1 MVDKHHTHLSVSVT
15 IIVLNGISER
25 IPLRPLPLPTSE
37 DIPSPAETKQ
47 GNESADKGFSPIEDV
62 GDFVLC
68 WGS

>member
-1 MVDKHHTHLSVSVT
+1 MDKHNTNFSVSITT
-15 IIVLNGISER
+15 IMLNGISEM
-25 IPLRPLPLPTSE
+25 IPPSALPLTTSQ
-37 DIPSPAETKQ
+37 DIPSPAETKH

>member
-1 MVDKHHTHLSVSVT
+1 M
-15 IIVLNGISER
+15 LNGISEM
-25 IPLRPLPLPTSE
+25 IPPSPVPLIDSQ
-37 DIPSPAETKQ
+37 DIPSPAETKH